1 MGSDPKLPLMWRT
14 VVIYG
19 GLLAAGA
26 LGLQWLEFQLLV
38 RTHPA
43 EIYYALFALACM
55 GFGGWVA
62 MRLFRRPRAAPLQ
75 LDPAA
80 RERQGISER
89 EFEVLG
95 LIAAGRSNKE
105 IARTLEV
112 SPNTVKTH
120 VAKLFEKLGARRRTE
135 AILRARELGMIR

>member
-1 MGSDPKLPLMWRT
+1 MGSDPKLPPMWRT
-14 VVIYG
+14 VLIYG
-19 GLLAAGA
+19 ALLAAGT

-43 EIYYALFALACM
+43 EIYIGLFALGCM
-55 GFGGWVA
+55 ALGAWVA
-62 MRLFRRPRAAPLQ
+62 MRLFQRPAPATLE
-75 LDPAA
+75 LDPIAH
-80 RERQGISER
+80 ERLGISAR

-95 LIAAGRSNKE
+95 LLAAGRSNKE
-105 IARTLEV
+105 IARTLDV